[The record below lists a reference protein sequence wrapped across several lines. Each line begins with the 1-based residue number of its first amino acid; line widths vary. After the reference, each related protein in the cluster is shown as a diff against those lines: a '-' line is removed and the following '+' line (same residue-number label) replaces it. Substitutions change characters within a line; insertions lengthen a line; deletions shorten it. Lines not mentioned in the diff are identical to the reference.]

1 MNIELIKK
9 QKFTNFQQISAK
21 ATLKSGKK
29 NYIKTN

>member
-1 MNIELIKK
+1 MNIELLKK